1 VGFGADACR
10 CGEGCLTIRP
20 EALVTVLKEE
30 RVGPNGA
37 KLVSNTLRSHISFY
51 IYRLVRKMAL
61 GMDQ

>member
-1 VGFGADACR
+1 LR
-10 CGEGCLTIRP
+10 IRP